1 MSVKAKKENHAKI
14 GRILTYIVLI
24 FLAII
29 RQCKYLERTCEQYFY
44 FGYLYIDL
52 YIYWSFNGIWIC
64 KI

>member
-29 RQCKYLERTCEQYFY
+29 SIVPFY
-44 FGYLYIDL
+44 NMIIGCTQHLFKCFQEAI
-52 YIYWSFNGIWIC
+52 
-64 KI
+64 